1 MRETRCAP
9 LVAPPPPIPTQLR
22 VADGA
27 TPPIEAIAP
36 IQNKVGAFLADPTLH
51 RILTRPEQLLH
62 LRKIMDDGQVLSVN
76 LAKGELGEYAA
87 ELLGRLLS
95 TTIGLAAF
103 SRAEISEAARRDFFL
118 YIDEFQNFTTRSIA
132 NMTSELR
139 KYRVAA
145 VLAHQ
150 YLHQLEPEIR
160 DAILGNVGTLVS
172 FRLGPADAEFIA
184 KESPPKIEPIDLLNL
199 PNHHIHLKLMMT
211 ARPPSRSAPKPW
223 RLRRLPRCGN
233 SRRVWSLMARV
244 LGERRSSRAK
254 PAAPAVFAALD
265 GGGSS
270 QR

>member
-1 MRETRCAP
+1 LRTACGTAAADTDA
-9 LVAPPPPIPTQLR
+9 VLR

-51 RILTRPEQLLH
+51 RILTKSEQMLH

-76 LAKGELGEYAA
+76 LAKGELGEDTAA
-87 ELLGRLLS
+87 LLGGLLI

-150 YLHQLEPEIR
+150 YVHQLEPEIR
-160 DAILGNVGTLVS
+160 DAILGMSGRW
-172 FRLGPADAEFIA
+172 FRSGSD
-184 KESPPKIEPIDLLNL
+184 
-199 PNHHIHLKLMMT
+199 
-211 ARPPSRSAPKPW
+211 
-223 RLRRLPRCGN
+223 RR
-233 SRRVWSLMARV
+233 M
-244 LGERRSSRAK
+244 RSSSPRSFSRK
-254 PAAPAVFAALD
+254 SNP
-265 GGGSS
+265 SIS
-270 QR
+270 